1 MLKTIAA
8 AVTVAALAA
17 MPAAA
22 DISKKHG
29 RASKNHMKQ
38 GKSQMLPPAGYS
50 GQWWTAPNNCEYSR
64 AGRPGE
70 VVWYLIINTAH
81 RGCAPYLV
89 QKGRADAY

>member
-1 MLKTIAA
+1 MLKTCAA
-8 AVTVAALAA
+8 ALTIAALAA

-22 DISKKHG
+22 DISKKYG
-29 RASKNHMKQ
+29 RASKNHMKTGQ
-38 GKSQMLPPAGYS
+38 SQMLPPAGYS

-70 VVWYLIINTAH
+70 TVWYLIINTAH

-89 QKGRADAY
+89 QRGRADAY